1 MALLI
6 KTNGDKSE
14 VEVPQIGELE
24 FLQGLVGG
32 MIELAPIIHGS
43 AAIQDFDGVLCN
55 EEGKMLGLPANM
67 TATKFAGYT
76 DDILVGD
83 VLFFKDGEVR

>member
-1 MALLI
+1 M
-6 KTNGDKSE
+6 
-14 VEVPQIGELE
+14 
-24 FLQGLVGG
+24 
-32 MIELAPIIHGS
+32 APIMHGS
-43 AAIQDFDGVLCN
+43 AARRDFEGVICN

-67 TATKFAGYT
+67 VATQFAGYT

>member
-14 VEVPQIGELE
+14 VQVPQVGELE

-32 MIELAPIIHGS
+32 MIELALIMPG
-43 AAIQDFDGVLCN
+43 AAARPDFDGVICN
-55 EEGKMLGLPANM
+55 EEGKLDSLPVNM
-67 TATKFAGYT
+67 EATKFAGYT